1 MSKELLFDMDAFIT
15 VTAAT
20 DELTV
25 LTRDKRLVNLLASQ
39 AAFVL
44 YE

>member
-1 MSKELLFDMDAFIT
+1 MSKELLFDMDTFIIA
-15 VTAAT
+15 TAAT
-20 DELTV
+20 SELTV

-39 AAFVL
+39 TAFVL